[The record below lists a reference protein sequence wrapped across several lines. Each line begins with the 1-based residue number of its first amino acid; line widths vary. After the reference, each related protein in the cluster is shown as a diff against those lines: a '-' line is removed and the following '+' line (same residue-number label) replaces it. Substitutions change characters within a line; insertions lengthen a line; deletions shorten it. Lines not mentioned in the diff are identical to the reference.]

1 MNSQRQLTARAVAAA
16 VLNRFDPLLNYAGP
30 ILIKLL
36 PETGE
41 RQRATDLVFGTIRNR
56 IAVDLAIAKLAGRPV
71 ERIPD
76 KLLNVIRIGVYE
88 LIYSPAT
95 PEYSVINEA
104 VENAKNFAGR
114 RQTGFVNAVLRQ
126 IARHIQNRQTPLE
139 DAYDRRT
146 LPQTAATGCQFDTNI
161 LPDPKKSPADYLA
174 AAFSLPEWLVV
185 DWLTEFGAEKTQ
197 AICYASNR
205 KPGIYARPNTL
216 KITLQ
221 QLAEKFRQA
230 EINCETTP
238 DGTMLKIRSPKLVPE
253 LPGFAEGLF
262 TIQDMTA
269 SYTIKML
276 RPTADWTVLDL
287 CAAPGTKTAQLA
299 ELTGD
304 KAKIIATDT
313 NKKRLEKISEN
324 VARLGLNS
332 ISTVDYN
339 DLQKDDLA
347 KAAFDAVVL
356 DVPCSN
362 TGVLAKRV
370 EARYR
375 IKPGTIKKLAKTQ
388 AELLQTAAT
397 FVKPRGKICY
407 STCSIQKDENSG
419 IIKNFLRQ
427 NPVFELETEL
437 LTLPGAGAFDYDGG
451 YAAILKHSA

>member
-1 MNSQRQLTARAVAAA
+1 MTSQRQLTARAVAAA
-16 VLNRFDPLLNYAGP
+16 VLNRFDPRSNYAGP
-30 ILIKLL
+30 ILNKLL

-56 IAVDLAIAKLAGRPV
+56 IAVDLAITKLAGRPV

-88 LIYSPAT
+88 LVYSPAT

-104 VENAKNFAGR
+104 VENAKTFVGK

-126 IARHIQNRQTPLE
+126 IARHIQNRQTPL
-139 DAYDRRT
+139 ANVYDQKT
-146 LPQTAATGCQFDTNI
+146 LPQTVATGCQFDTDI
-161 LPDPKKSPADYLA
+161 LPDPEKSPVDYLA
-174 AAFSLPEWLVV
+174 AAFSLPEWLVA

-221 QLAEKFRQA
+221 QLAEKFQEA

-238 DGTMLKIRSPKLVPE
+238 DGTMLKIRSPKMVPE

-269 SYTIKML
+269 SYAMKML
-276 RPTADWTVLDL
+276 RPSPGWTMLDL

-313 NKKRLEKISEN
+313 NKKRLEKVSEN
-324 VARLGLNS
+324 IARLGLSS
-332 ISTVDYN
+332 ISTIDY
-339 DLQKDDLA
+339 DGLQKDTSA
-347 KAAFDAVVL
+347 KASFDAVVL

-388 AELLQTAAT
+388 AELLQIAAAMT
-397 FVKPRGKICY
+397 KPKGKICY
-407 STCSIQKDENSG
+407 STCSIQKDENAEVV
-419 IIKNFLRQ
+419 KNFLQR
-427 NPVFELETEL
+427 NPVFELENEE
-437 LTLPGAGAFDYDGG
+437 LTLPGAGAFDHDGG
-451 YAAILKHSA
+451 YAAILNRNA